1 MGIFVTVRSMSTTP
15 ATPSP
20 APQLPAGPRTTELS
34 IPLAW
39 AVVIVAFFAAVVN
52 GLSTALFPPNAP
64 VEWIFAAGITIDLLV
79 IALVLIIRALAHSK
93 RLPAA
98 PRPPKPS
105 RTAIVGAVLGFIGL
119 LVVVYSGI
127 AYFGDMLAGE
137 RPRYMTATG
146 GVFFFAA
153 PWVLGVIFGVAAYRR
168 GGGKLNAALSI
179 GSIACGMIV
188 VLLALTAAILYG
200 MGATD

>member
-1 MGIFVTVRSMSTTP
+1 MSTTP

-20 APQLPAGPRTTELS
+20 SPRTTELS

-39 AVVIVAFFAAVVN
+39 AVVVVAFFAAVVN

-79 IALVLIIRALAHSK
+79 IALVLVIRALAHSK

-105 RTAIVGAVLGFIGL
+105 RTAIVGAALGFIGL
-119 LVVVYSGI
+119 FVAVYSSI
-127 AYFGDMLAGE
+127 SYFGDLLVGE
-137 RPRYMTATG
+137 RPQYMTATG
-146 GVFFFAA
+146 GAFFFAA

-168 GGGKLNAALSI
+168 GGGKLNTALSI
-179 GSIACGMIV
+179 GSIVCGIIV
-188 VLLALTAAILYG
+188 VALALTAAILYG
-200 MGATD
+200 MGVTD